1 MNNFKN
7 SLKTLPNSQKN
18 NVSFIEN
25 LNLNDFPKNIII
37 KLSDDQSCINVC
49 NTNFEKPLTFN
60 IPIHEETFSALYNN
74 PRCEDLLNRYKLYS
88 TEYKKIITNYSIAER
103 KFLQERFPNLVFNIK
118 IRQKS
123 EYSYKKKLN
132 DKLKVDPNADV
143 TLHDIMAERIIITQL
158 DKNVPIPTD
167 KEEFEEYEKKLQETC
182 LEVSEELNKFRINSG
197 FTLIK
202 EKNYI
207 ENPKD
212 NGYQS
217 IHDIMQN
224 NLIPDCLFETQIRTL
239 YMEKM
244 SKTSGEI
251 AHTTYKPRLLNE
263 NSISKLPTYT
273 EITPF
278 LDANGN
284 PIAIE
289 IPFDDT
295 FYHFYGVQLSK
306 HREQLN
312 TVLPFIEN
320 IKNKI
325 YNFFRPQQE
334 YNEFLVY

>member
-1 MNNFKN
+1 MNDFKN

-143 TLHDIMAERIIITQL
+143 LLHDIMAERIIITQL

-167 KEEFEEYEKKLQETC
+167 KKEFEEYEKKLQETC

-217 IHDIMQN
+217 IHDIMKN

-263 NSISKLPTYT
+263 NSIY
-273 EITPF
+273 
-278 LDANGN
+278 
-284 PIAIE
+284 
-289 IPFDDT
+289 
-295 FYHFYGVQLSK
+295 
-306 HREQLN
+306 
-312 TVLPFIEN
+312 
-320 IKNKI
+320 
-325 YNFFRPQQE
+325 
-334 YNEFLVY
+334 

>member
-1 MNNFKN
+1 MKM
-7 SLKTLPNSQKN
+7 
-18 NVSFIEN
+18 IEKYE
-25 LNLNDFPKNIII
+25 PK
-37 KLSDDQSCINVC
+37 
-49 NTNFEKPLTFN
+49 
-60 IPIHEETFSALYNN
+60 
-74 PRCEDLLNRYKLYS
+74 
-88 TEYKKIITNYSIAER
+88 
-103 KFLQERFPNLVFNIK
+103 
-118 IRQKS
+118 
-123 EYSYKKKLN
+123 
-132 DKLKVDPNADV
+132 
-143 TLHDIMAERIIITQL
+143 
-158 DKNVPIPTD
+158 
-167 KEEFEEYEKKLQETC
+167 FEEYEKKLQETC

-217 IHDIMQN
+217 IHDIMKN

-312 TVLPFIEN
+312 TVLPFIKN